1 MASPNS
7 VVSTR
12 FALEKDIPMI
22 GILLSQVNLVH
33 HYGRPDL
40 FKVGRKYNDDE
51 LRVILKD
58 PKRPIL
64 VAVDENDEVLGY
76 AFCIYQQYEN
86 SDLMTDVRTL
96 YIDDLCV
103 DETCRGQHVGTALYQ
118 YVLDFAREQGCY
130 NVTLNVWA
138 CNESAMAFYRK
149 CGLKEQKIGMETIL

>member
-76 AFCIYQQYEN
+76 AFCIY
-86 SDLMTDVRTL
+86 
-96 YIDDLCV
+96 
-103 DETCRGQHVGTALYQ
+103 
-118 YVLDFAREQGCY
+118 
-130 NVTLNVWA
+130 
-138 CNESAMAFYRK
+138 
-149 CGLKEQKIGMETIL
+149 